1 MRPTERPYNT
11 SVFILRA
18 LQAGLRLDDLN
29 AMETG
34 EVTDIVIESNNDHEN
49 YRQLATQADFDKF

>member
-11 SVFILRA
+11 AVFILRA
-18 LQAGLRLDDLN
+18 LQAGLTLDDLN

-34 EVTDIVIESNNDHEN
+34 EITDIVIESNNDHEN